1 MLILAQTRGCS
12 ARGCSARGSARDCS
26 ARGSAR
32 GCSARGSARDC
43 SARGSARDCSA
54 RGSARDCSARG
65 SARDCSAR
73 GGYSGHVTVWLQV
86 CNYNMLAK
94 QYGPP
99 VFNKGSLTILDLLCG
114 KLQHCLTTESVHR

>member
-32 GCSARGSARDC
+32 DCSARGSTRDC

-65 SARDCSAR
+65 
-73 GGYSGHVTVWLQV
+73 YSGHVTVWLQV

-94 QYGPP
+94 QYGHP
-99 VFNKGSLTILDLLCG
+99 VFNKGSVTILDLLCG